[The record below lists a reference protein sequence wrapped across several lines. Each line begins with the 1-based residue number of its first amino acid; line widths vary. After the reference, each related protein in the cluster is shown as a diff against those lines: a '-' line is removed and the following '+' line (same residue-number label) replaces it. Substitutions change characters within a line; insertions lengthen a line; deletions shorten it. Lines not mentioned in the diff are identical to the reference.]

1 MNCGR
6 YCGIRNF
13 FTKKENIE
21 MLKEYKEDLENEAE
35 GVGEKIKEMEN
46 FD

>member
-6 YCGIRNF
+6 YCGARSF
-13 FTKKENIE
+13 FTKEEHIE
-21 MLKEYKEDLENEAE
+21 MLKGYKEDLENEAK
-35 GVGEKIKEMEN
+35 GVSEKIKEMEN